1 MQKGKQRLKMLP
13 KNRSSRCS
21 KLLNSLGANIKGAG
35 TSTLKI
41 SGVEELHGAEYQVIP
56 DRIEAGTYMCIA
68 AACGDEV
75 TIKILYLNI

>member
-1 MQKGKQRLKMLP
+1 MQKGKQRLKMP

-56 DRIEAGTYMCIA
+56 DRIEGNVYVYCR
-68 AACGDEV
+68 
-75 TIKILYLNI
+75 LW